1 MYIAKMIITH
11 RGRNTNFR
19 ENTISSFEEAL
30 KLGCEAVE
38 CDLRLTLNN
47 NVVVCHNRDTFFKGK
62 KIAISKTPPNIL
74 NGQKLLT
81 IENLFE
87 YIDYKNIPFYL
98 ELKNSSLLLVERV
111 IEKIQAYNLWERV
124 YVMGFSFFIN
134 NAIGAQSKYPKLK
147 VIQLMGIPFYSYIK
161 KLRPSYGVAF
171 GWFDE
176 WFGSE
181 WLFRKLISAKRLA
194 KLKKLYKRNG
204 FKKIMAGVINT
215 KEGFEYFEQAGI
227 TDIITDNVP
236 GATAYF
242 RHKRKNLV
250 KD

>member
-1 MYIAKMIITH
+1 MIITH

-19 ENTISSFEEAL
+19 ENTISSFDEAL

-38 CDLRLTLNN
+38 CDLRLTLDN
-47 NVVVCHNRDTFFKGK
+47 NVVVCHDKNTL
-62 KIAISKTPPNIL
+62 TPPNIL

-87 YIDYKNIPFYL
+87 YINYKNIPFYL
-98 ELKNSSLLLVERV
+98 ELKNSSRLLVEKV

-134 NAIGAQSKYPKLK
+134 KAIETQSKYPKLK
-147 VIQLMGIPFYSYIK
+147 VIQILTVPLFSYIK
-161 KLRPSYGVAF
+161 RPRPSYGIAF
-171 GWFDE
+171 GWFNE
-176 WFGSE
+176 WFGNE

-204 FKKIMAGVINT
+204 FKKIMAGVINR

-227 TDIITDNVP
+227 TDIVTDNVA
-236 GATAYF
+236 GATSYF
-242 RHKRKNLV
+242 KYKRKNLV